1 MVTKPKKRGKKKK
14 KKTAVTP
21 GDFAF
26 NNLPEEEEGE
36 DEDQE
41 PAIIELGKKDE
52 DKDLSI

>member
-1 MVTKPKKRGKKKK
+1 LVTKPKKRGKKKK